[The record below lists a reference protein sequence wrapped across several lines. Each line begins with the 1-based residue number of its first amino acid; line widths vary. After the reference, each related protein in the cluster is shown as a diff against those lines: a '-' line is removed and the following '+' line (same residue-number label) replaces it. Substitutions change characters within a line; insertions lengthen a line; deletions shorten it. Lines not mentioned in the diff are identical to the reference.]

1 MKNYFNKIWISKTFL
16 KWFLSI
22 GLVFVI
28 CMNLKI
34 YLTKGEMNIAS
45 LVAVLAL
52 LPISLK
58 SLEYKI
64 SKKIMN
70 LMEIISATLVVV
82 YFIWASM

>member
-1 MKNYFNKIWISKTFL
+1 MSKTFV
-16 KWFLSI
+16 KWFLYI
-22 GLVFVI
+22 CLVFII

-34 YLTKGEMNIAS
+34 YMTKGEINIAS

>member
-82 YFIWASM
+82 YFIWSSM